1 MIISLALCLMPLILN
16 VSINFVQQKKRSN
29 PLASAAPTALTTSI
43 VKEIEC
49 PTNRISGTM
58 ENLETLQ
65 SITDK
70 EPTMMQ
76 HWNIARAPP
85 GGGTETGYNV

>member
-1 MIISLALCLMPLILN
+1 MPLILN

-29 PLASAAPTALTTSI
+29 PLASAAPTAPTAPTTSI